1 VRGFLI
7 RPKELKDSS
16 PATRSPIMIVSRSCK
31 TFDPDT
37 EPVSCQKIHSTR
49 HPILRINNFAYAED
63 SLGTGRKLETDNW
76 QLNT

>member
-1 VRGFLI
+1 
-7 RPKELKDSS
+7 
-16 PATRSPIMIVSRSCK
+16 MNVSLSCK